1 MNGSIQSM
9 APATDR
15 PTRPVSG
22 LLSTAIVVV
31 VGALLVHVLLETW
44 AQVLSGPT
52 SVDPRANLDGSAQW
66 PKQLKTVLYLGLAG
80 LTVVKVAVDRLWH
93 RFLTGA
99 DLALLVLGLVMV
111 LAGLVNDS
119 SMSLMGEALFV
130 YFRGVIVF
138 YALRAADLNS
148 LMIRRLLIVVAVVV
162 SVNVLLALVQ
172 MVVGE
177 PAYRVLGWVD
187 LTWSE
192 QSRAQGLLSHPNHLG
207 HVLGLTLLG
216 FVAWL
221 ATATDVRRRWWAVAV
236 VATVAMS
243 ATQSR
248 ETLLGVLIGA
258 VVIAVVAR
266 TNTRRIL
273 AVCLLVV
280 LCTVA
285 QIAARPDNR
294 AEWERRIGNAF
305 TSFNHPAGSESSP
318 PAPPAAATAKP
329 SPTATARSDGGSTAS
344 GGPKTSA
351 KPSTSP
357 GTSGSGGPGGSPGA
371 ATPQPTHSPAP
382 VREIRVLYLQQA
394 AKILPRQPLLG
405 FGIGQFGGVVAEKDN
420 PNWHKNPKFGPGGF
434 NRYGFQAVQVDSF
447 WLHLIMEVGVLG
459 FGAYLV
465 WLFMIAKPLL
475 ARTRQLRR
483 TGHRPAPNVLWG
495 IAALIFACIV
505 GFLSPS
511 MEDPLLPPLLW
522 TVVGLAWWAA
532 RRPAP
537 IDQKDGGPADNT
549 GPAGA
554 REDDTRI
561 LATDE
566 ILAQARRVRP
576 PAGFR

>member
-1 MNGSIQSM
+1 MNGSIQSV
-9 APATDR
+9 APATNR
-15 PTRPVSG
+15 PTRPISG

-31 VGALLVHVLLETW
+31 VGVLLVHVLLETW

-66 PKQLKTVLYLGLAG
+66 PKQLKTALYLGLAG

-93 RFLTGA
+93 RFRAGA

-148 LMIRRLLIVVAVVV
+148 TMIRRLLVVVAVVV

-187 LTWSE
+187 LTWSD

-207 HVLGLTLLG
+207 HVLGLTMLG

-221 ATATDVRRRWWAVAV
+221 ATAADVRRRWWAVAAV
-236 VATVAMS
+236 VAVAMS

-258 VVIAVVAR
+258 VLIAVVAR
-266 TNTRRIL
+266 TNTRRVL

-305 TSFNHPAGSESSP
+305 TSFDHPAGSESSP
-318 PAPPAAATAKP
+318 PGP
-329 SPTATARSDGGSTAS
+329 ATARPTPTPTARPDDGGAAS
-344 GGPKTSA
+344 GGPKTST
-351 KPSTSP
+351 KPSTP
-357 GTSGSGGPGGSPGA
+357 PGSGGPHGSPA
-371 ATPQPTHSPAP
+371 AVTPQPTHSPAP

-447 WLHLIMEVGVLG
+447 WLHLVMEVGVLG

-483 TGHRPAPNVLWG
+483 TGHRPAPFVLWG
-495 IAALIFACIV
+495 IAAIIFACIV

-532 RRPAP
+532 RRSAP
-537 IDQKDGGPADNT
+537 TEQKEAGPT
-549 GPAGA
+549 GVGGPAGA

-566 ILAQARRVRP
+566 ILAHARQVRP